1 MRQGKSRCDLPGF
14 FFFLVVV
21 VLVLVVFVVLV
32 VLVSVVVVI
41 LVFVIG
47 VVVIEAEEGH
57 EAVSG
62 GAGFTFSRF
71 GGGYVDQ
78 KCRPHLG
85 QTQN

>member
-21 VLVLVVFVVLV
+21 LLVIVVFV
-32 VLVSVVVVI
+32 VLVSVVVII